1 MELKELA
8 LRYLDLGGR
17 LVQLLNLP
25 KLTDDQKNDVASVDK
40 EMQKVSAEMWRV
52 RCTN

>member
-8 LRYLDLGGR
+8 LKYLDLGGR

-25 KLTDDQKNDVASVDK
+25 TLTDDQKQELDSVDN
-40 EMQKVSAEMWRV
+40 EMQKVSAEMWRA
-52 RCTN
+52 RCTS

>member
-8 LRYLDLGGR
+8 LKYLDLGGR

-25 KLTDDQKNDVASVDK
+25 TLTDDQKQELDSVDR
-40 EMQKVSAEMWRV
+40 EMQIVSAEMWRA
-52 RCTN
+52 RCGS

>member
-1 MELKELA
+1 MDLKELA
-8 LRYLDLGGR
+8 LKYLVLGGR

-25 KLTDDQKNDVASVDK
+25 TLTENEQKELDSVDK